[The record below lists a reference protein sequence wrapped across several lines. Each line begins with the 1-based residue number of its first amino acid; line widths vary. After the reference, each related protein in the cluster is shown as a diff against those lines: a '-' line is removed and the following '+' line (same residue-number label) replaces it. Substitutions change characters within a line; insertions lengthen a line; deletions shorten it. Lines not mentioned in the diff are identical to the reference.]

1 MLNKI
6 NGLIEKLNLL
16 REFDITPEIEQEIKE
31 LEMTIQALENA
42 WFFEE
47 NDEH

>member
-6 NGLIEKLNLL
+6 NGLIDKLNLL

>member
-6 NGLIEKLNLL
+6 DALINKLNLL
-16 REFDITPEIEQEIKE
+16 RKFDTTPQIEQEIKE

-47 NDEH
+47 NDEY

>member
-6 NGLIEKLNLL
+6 NELIDKLDLL
-16 REFDITPEIEQEIKE
+16 REFDITPEVEQEIKE

-47 NDEH
+47 NDEY

>member
-6 NGLIEKLNLL
+6 NELINKLNLL
-16 REFDITPEIEQEIKE
+16 REFDTTPEIEQEIKE
-31 LEMTIQALENA
+31 LEMMIQALDNA

-47 NDEH
+47 K

>member
-6 NGLIEKLNLL
+6 NELIDKLNLL

>member
-6 NGLIEKLNLL
+6 NGLIDKLNLL

-47 NDEH
+47 NDEN